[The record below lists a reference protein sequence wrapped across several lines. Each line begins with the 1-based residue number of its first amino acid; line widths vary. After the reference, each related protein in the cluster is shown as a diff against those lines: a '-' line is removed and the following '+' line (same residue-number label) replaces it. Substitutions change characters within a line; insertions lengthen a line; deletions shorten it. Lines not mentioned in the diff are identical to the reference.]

1 MSGEHTWPLLLNDAS
16 YESMFGSSPAEH
28 YIFSVSMVCQEFQV
42 VLNPDVGKALP
53 SSSSYSRKEVWV
65 EALPNLIHVHT
76 MPDSCLTWTF
86 Q

>member
-1 MSGEHTWPLLLNDAS
+1 MENTWPLLLNNAS

-28 YIFSVSMVCQEFQV
+28 YIFSVSRHGLSGIQV
-42 VLNPDVGKALP
+42 VPNPDVGKALP

-76 MPDSCLTWTF
+76 MPDSCLAWAF